1 MSDAAPLLQVDGLST
16 HLRTDAGTVRAVED
30 VSLRIAPGES
40 VALVGESGCG
50 KSMTAL
56 SIMRLVPAAARFVSG
71 SITFRGEN
79 LLEVPE
85 RRMRRLR
92 GGAIG
97 MVFQDP
103 MTFLNPLHRVG
114 EQIREAVELHM
125 DVRRGESWDS
135 AVEALNRVRIADAAA
150 VMDYYPHQLSGGM
163 RQRVL
168 IAIAIAC
175 RPALLICDEPTT
187 ALDVTIQAQIM
198 ELLRILR
205 EEMGSAVLLISH
217 DLGLVAQYCDRVYV
231 MYAAKVVEE
240 APVDELFARPA
251 HPYTRALLRSTLR
264 VDQRSDGFATIDGQP
279 PNLIHPPSG
288 CRFHPRCPEVMA
300 RCSTHAPE
308 LITPA
313 PGLAVRCLLHGDRA
327 REAAGE

>member
-1 MSDAAPLLQVDGLST
+1 VQ
-16 HLRTDAGTVRAVED
+16 
-30 VSLRIAPGES
+30 
-40 VALVGESGCG
+40 AL
-50 KSMTAL
+50 
-56 SIMRLVPAAARFVSG
+56 
-71 SITFRGEN
+71 
-79 LLEVPE
+79 
-85 RRMRRLR
+85 
-92 GGAIG
+92 
-97 MVFQDP
+97 
-103 MTFLNPLHRVG
+103 H
-114 EQIREAVELHM
+114 
-125 DVRRGESWDS
+125 
-135 AVEALNRVRIADAAA
+135 RVRIADAAT

-217 DLGLVAQYCDRVYV
+217 DLGLVAQYCDRIYV

-240 APVDELFARPA
+240 APVDELFARPR

-288 CRFHPRCPEVMA
+288 CRFHPRCPEVME
-300 RCSTHAPE
+300 RCSRHAPE
-308 LITPA
+308 LLTPA
-313 PGLAVRCLLHGDRA
+313 PGLAVRCWLHADGTPESGGA
-327 REAAGE
+327 